1 MEKDEE
7 KQVACERNGGIEE
20 RAVRS
25 EQKLKRMKKGII
37 KLVRATEQ
45 HESWQESATFKGKY
59 SNLVCKIVTDEFM
72 IKFMVSS

>member
-45 HESWQESATFKGKY
+45 HESLQESARFKGK
-59 SNLVCKIVTDEFM
+59 
-72 IKFMVSS
+72 